1 MPTLR
6 SALGPQKK
14 LPSPVLSFA
23 IAQLGDIQVLHFPLF
38 FLLKV
43 NTKCSEIA
51 LSPNFKD
58 LVLNK
63 DLFGTLGPYRVL
75 IYISGSL
82 FSLFWFHSRKE
93 CQFRLHVYNNGSGLN
108 CWQILIFTY
117 AYALIFI
124 HRRFGSLFWLLGVLI
139 GSLFHKKMGPYL
151 RAWGSLLVLEAVVLS
166 HTYFLT

>member
-51 LSPNFKD
+51 LSPKD
-58 LVLNK
+58 F
-63 DLFGTLGPYRVL
+63 FGIWGPYHVL

-82 FSLFWFHSRKE
+82 FSLFWYQSRKE
-93 CQFRLHVYNNGSGLN
+93 CLFSLHLYNNGSGLHR
-108 CWQILIFTY
+108 WRILISTR

-124 HRRFGSLFWLLGVLI
+124 QRYFGSLFWLLGVLI
-139 GSLFHKKMGPYL
+139 GSLFHKKMGSYYPN
-151 RAWGSLLVLEAVVLS
+151 E
-166 HTYFLT
+166 